1 VQLKRQPQIIFPSKY
16 IYYYY
21 NAFNYLSILFR
32 TEKILID
39 SGVAIAP
46 PPKPV
51 KVAMAISSAAEDLSG

>member
-1 VQLKRQPQIIFPSKY
+1 MIFPSKY

-21 NAFNYLSILFR
+21 SAFNYLSILFR

>member
-1 VQLKRQPQIIFPSKY
+1 MIFPSKY

-21 NAFNYLSILFR
+21 SAFNYLSILCR
-32 TEKILID
+32 TEKILIN

-51 KVAMAISSAAEDLSG
+51 KVATAISSAAENLSG